1 MADPLLSRLK
11 TMLDYVDRFGLAG
24 GVAATARIIGTRA
37 LRVPFTT
44 LPIPGSR
51 ERFRVR
57 TRGLDVRVFNQIFV
71 WREYDI
77 DGFEH
82 AKGFERAL
90 REPLLVVDC
99 GANIGCSAVW
109 FARRYPRAKVV
120 AVEPEG
126 GNFEQL
132 AHNAHRYPNIEPLRA
147 AVWNSRTEVV
157 IANPQA
163 DSWGYRTASAPS
175 ALPSAQLIP
184 TVTLDEILARHATS
198 RTVIVKIDIEG
209 AETGL
214 FAENTGWLERVDL
227 LIIEL
232 HDWMLPWKQSARPV
246 LARLSGL
253 PMDFVSRGENL
264 FCFRHPRE
272 EAAAREPVPSVLP
285 S

>member
-11 TMLDYVDRFGLAG
+11 TLIDYVDRYGVAG
-24 GVAATARIIGTRA
+24 GVMATARIIASRA
-37 LRVPFTT
+37 LRIPFTT
-44 LPIPGSR
+44 LRIPGSR

-77 DGFEH
+77 DDFEH
-82 AKGFERAL
+82 AKVFERAV
-90 REPLLVVDC
+90 REPLVIVDC

-109 FARRYPRAKVV
+109 FARRYPHAKVV
-120 AVEPEG
+120 AIEPEG

-132 AHNAHRYPNIEPLRA
+132 AHNARRYPNVEPLRA
-147 AVWNSRTEVV
+147 AVWSSRTEVA
-157 IANPQA
+157 IANPEA
-163 DSWGYRTASAPS
+163 DSWGYRTASVAAAS
-175 ALPSAQLIP
+175 PSAQIIP
-184 TVTLDEILARHATS
+184 TVTLDEILARHADA

-246 LARLSGL
+246 LARLSDL
-253 PMDFVSRGENL
+253 PMEFVSRGENV

-272 EAAAREPVPSVLP
+272 EVAAREPQLAQRAP
-285 S
+285 